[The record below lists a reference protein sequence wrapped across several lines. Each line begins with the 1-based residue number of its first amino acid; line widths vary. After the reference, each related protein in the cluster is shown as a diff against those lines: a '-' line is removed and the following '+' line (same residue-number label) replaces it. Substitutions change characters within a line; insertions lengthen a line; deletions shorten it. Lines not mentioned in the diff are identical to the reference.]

1 MTANR
6 EDYLKQLYRLEQSGG
21 SANNKQ
27 LAEALGIA
35 PASVSEMLA
44 KLGKEGL
51 IQYEAYKGTSLT
63 EEGRRKAIDLLR
75 GHRLWEV
82 FLREHLGYSWSEAHE
97 DAELLEHITPARL
110 MERLDRYLNHPA
122 HCPHGEPIP
131 RSGEHAEEVRLI
143 PLSQVPAGTR
153 IILRKVLE
161 ERELMDYLEGL
172 GIKLDVQAVVE
183 SIGAYEGPVLLSTNG
198 THIQISHKAAEQIFV
213 EGTSEHT
220 TETN

>member
-6 EDYLKQLYRLEQSGG
+6 EDYLKQLYRLEQGGG

-51 IQYEAYKGTSLT
+51 IHYEAYKGTCLT

-97 DAELLEHITPARL
+97 DAELLEHITPVRL
-110 MERLDRYLNHPA
+110 MDRLDRYLNHPA

-131 RSGEHAEEVRLI
+131 RAGEHAEEARLMQ
-143 PLSQVPAGTR
+143 LSQVPAGKR
-153 IILRKVLE
+153 VMLRKVRE

-172 GIKLDVQAVVE
+172 GIRLDVEAAVE
-183 SIGAYEGPVLLSTNG
+183 SVGAYEGPVSLSIG
-198 THIQISHKAAEQIFV
+198 DTHVQISHKAAEQIFV
-213 EGTSEHT
+213 EDTSEQMRK
-220 TETN
+220 TE

>member
-6 EDYLKQLYRLEQSGG
+6 EDYLKQLYRLEQTGASVG
-21 SANNKQ
+21 NKQ

-44 KLGKEGL
+44 KLKKEGL
-51 IQYEAYKGTSLT
+51 IQYEAYKAISLT
-63 EEGRRKAIDLLR
+63 EEGRLKAIELLR

-110 MERLDRYLNHPA
+110 AERLDAYLNHPT

-131 RSGEHAEEVRLI
+131 RCGQPAAEVLLI
-143 PLSQVPAGTR
+143 PLSQVSPGQR
-153 IILRKVLE
+153 IVLRKVRE
-161 ERELMDYLEGL
+161 KRELMDYLEA
-172 GIKLDVQAVVE
+172 LDIRLDAEAVVTAV
-183 SIGAYEGPVLLSTNG
+183 GAYEGPVSLTLG
-198 THIQISHKAAEQIFV
+198 GKDVQLSHKAAEQILV
-213 EGTSEHT
+213 EETSGQANK
-220 TETN
+220 TE